1 MCLIQEKTSMIYAET
16 KAGSI
21 ILFDTI
27 FNKRISSAYTLY
39 RRVRGTQETYK
50 IGDLCPV

>member
-1 MCLIQEKTSMIYAET
+1 MFLIQEKTSMTYAET
-16 KAGSI
+16 EVGSI

-39 RRVRGTQETYK
+39 RGVKGTQETSK
-50 IGDLCPV
+50 IGVLCPV